1 MKKELLKIA
10 QESLSSDEVNAVIK
24 EKFMDA
30 LGNAIE
36 NAFSWG
42 DAKHAIEEKVTEVMV
57 PYIERYDFSEYLP
70 KLDSV
75 LTEIVNSDFCIGNKK
90 VLENFKNLMIE
101 PEQKEIKLTDLFKAW
116 IKQCE
121 RDIDTDGLDID
132 YDDGVSYQSVEC
144 EMRFELED
152 KPSWSSIQ
160 RAVIT
165 FENEHDE
172 KLNVEIPV
180 SKWIWDSGKEEPYTL
195 SVYKD
200 LIISSLRNLSEFEV
214 LLLRLSRAGT
224 AIVIDKEYEDDYIQP
239 EEEPEEEPEA
249 EFH

>member
-1 MKKELLKIA
+1 MKEELLKIA
-10 QESLSSDEVNAVIK
+10 QESLSSDEVSDIVK
-24 EKFMDA
+24 EKFKNALASAVEDA
-30 LGNAIE
+30 
-36 NAFSWG
+36 FRWG
-42 DAKHAIEEKVTEVMV
+42 DAKKAIENKVKEVMV
-57 PYIERYDFSEYLP
+57 PYIENYDFSEYLP

-90 VLENFKNLMIE
+90 ILENFKELMTE

-121 RDIDTDGLDID
+121 KDIDTDGLDID
-132 YDDGVSYQSVEC
+132 YDDGVSYQSVDC

-152 KPSWSSIQ
+152 KPSWSSCQ

-172 KLNVEIPV
+172 KLNIEIPV
-180 SKWIWDSGKEEPYTL
+180 SKWIWNSGKEEPYTL

-200 LIISSLRNLSEFEV
+200 LMISSLRNLSDFDV
-214 LLLRLSRAGT
+214 LLLRMSRAGT
-224 AIVIDKEYEDDYIQP
+224 AIIIDKKYDDDYIHP
-239 EEEPEEEPEA
+239 EKEPEA
-249 EFH
+249 SFS

>member
-1 MKKELLKIA
+1 
-10 QESLSSDEVNAVIK
+10 
-24 EKFMDA
+24 
-30 LGNAIE
+30 
-36 NAFSWG
+36 
-42 DAKHAIEEKVTEVMV
+42 MV
-57 PYIERYDFSEYLP
+57 PYIESYDFSEYLP

-90 VLENFKNLMIE
+90 ILENFKDLMMK

-121 RDIDTDGLDID
+121 RDIDTEDLDID
-132 YDDGVSYQSVEC
+132 YDDGVSYQYVEC

-152 KPSWSSIQ
+152 KPSWSSMQ

-180 SKWIWDSGKEEPYTL
+180 SKWIWDNGKEEPYTL
-195 SVYKD
+195 SSYKD
-200 LIISSLRNLSEFEV
+200 LTISSLRNLSEFEV
-214 LLLRLSRAGT
+214 LLLRLSRAKT
-224 AIVIDKEYEDDYIQP
+224 AIVIDKEYDDSYIRP
-239 EEEPEEEPEA
+239 EKEPEA
-249 EFH
+249 DFH

>member
-1 MKKELLKIA
+1 MKEELLKIA
-10 QESLSSDEVNAVIK
+10 QESLSSDEVEAIVKEGFKKALQNAV
-24 EKFMDA
+24 D
-30 LGNAIE
+30 
-36 NAFSWG
+36 NAFGWG
-42 DAKHAIEEKVTEVMV
+42 AAKRAIEEKVKDVMV
-57 PYIERYDFSEYLP
+57 PYIESYDFSEYLP

-90 VLENFKNLMIE
+90 VLENFKNLMME
-101 PEQKEIKLTDLFKAW
+101 PEQKEVKLTDLFKAW
-116 IKQCE
+116 IEQCE

-132 YDDGVSYQSVEC
+132 YDDGVSYQCVDC

-152 KPSWSSIQ
+152 KPSWSSTQ

-165 FENEHDE
+165 FENEHDK

-180 SKWIWDSGKEEPYTL
+180 SKWKEEPYKL

-200 LIISSLRNLSEFEV
+200 LMISSLKGLSEFEV

-224 AIVIDKEYEDDYIQP
+224 AIIIDREYDDNYIQP
-239 EEEPEEEPEA
+239 EEEPEA
-249 EFH
+249 SFS

>member
-1 MKKELLKIA
+1 MKEELLKIA
-10 QESLSSDEVNAVIK
+10 QESLSSDEVSEIVK
-24 EKFMDA
+24 EKFKNALASAVEDA
-30 LGNAIE
+30 
-36 NAFSWG
+36 FRWG
-42 DAKHAIEEKVTEVMV
+42 DAKKAIENKVKEVMV
-57 PYIERYDFSEYLP
+57 PYIENYDFSEYLP

-75 LTEIVNSDFCIGNKK
+75 LTEIVNSDFCMGNKK
-90 VLENFKNLMIE
+90 ILENFEKLILA

-121 RDIDTDGLDID
+121 KDIDTEDLDIN
-132 YDDGVSYQSVEC
+132 YDDGVSYQCVDC

-152 KPSWSSIQ
+152 KPKWSRFQ

-180 SKWIWDSGKEEPYTL
+180 SKWIESDGAYTL

-200 LIISSLRNLSEFEV
+200 LMISSLASLSEFDV
-214 LLLRLSRAGT
+214 LLLRLSRASVE
-224 AIVIDKEYEDDYIQP
+224 IIIDKEYDDDCIRP
-239 EEEPEEEPEA
+239 EKEPEVS
-249 EFH
+249 FS

>member
-1 MKKELLKIA
+1 MKEELLKIA
-10 QESLSSDEVNAVIK
+10 QESLSSDEVTEIVK
-24 EKFMDA
+24 EKFMKA
-30 LGNAIE
+30 LGSAIE
-36 NAFSWG
+36 DAFRWG
-42 DAKHAIEEKVTEVMV
+42 DAKHAIEDKVKEVMV
-57 PYIERYDFSEYLP
+57 PYIEQYDFSEYLP

-90 VLENFKNLMIE
+90 ILENFKKLMLE

-116 IKQCE
+116 VKQCE
-121 RDIDTDGLDID
+121 KDIDTDGLDID
-132 YDDGVSYQSVEC
+132 YDDGVSYQSVDC

-152 KPSWSSIQ
+152 KPSWSSCQ

-180 SKWIWDSGKEEPYTL
+180 SKWIWNNGKEEPYTL

-200 LIISSLRNLSEFEV
+200 LMISSLRGLSEFDV

-224 AIVIDKEYEDDYIQP
+224 AIIIDKEYYDSCICP
-239 EEEPEEEPEA
+239 EKEPEA
-249 EFH
+249 SFS

>member
-1 MKKELLKIA
+1 MKEELLKIA
-10 QESLSSDEVNAVIK
+10 QESLSSDEVTEIVK
-24 EKFMDA
+24 EKFMKA
-30 LGNAIE
+30 LGSAIE
-36 NAFSWG
+36 DAFRWG
-42 DAKHAIEEKVTEVMV
+42 DAKHAIENIVKEVMV
-57 PYIERYDFSEYLP
+57 PYIENYDFSEYLP

-75 LTEIVNSDFCIGNKK
+75 LTEIVNSDFCIGNKTI
-90 VLENFKNLMIE
+90 LENFEKLMLA

-116 IKQCE
+116 VKQCE
-121 RDIDTDGLDID
+121 KDIDTDGLDID
-132 YDDGVSYQSVEC
+132 YDDGVSYQSVDC

-152 KPSWSSIQ
+152 KLSWSSCQ

-200 LIISSLRNLSEFEV
+200 LMISSLRNLSEFDV
-214 LLLRLSRAGT
+214 LLLRLSRSGT
-224 AIVIDKEYEDDYIQP
+224 AIIIDKESYYDYIQP
-239 EEEPEEEPEA
+239 EAEPEA
-249 EFH
+249 SFS

>member
-1 MKKELLKIA
+1 MKEELLKIVS
-10 QESLSSDEVNAVIK
+10 ESLSSDEVGEIVK
-24 EKFMDA
+24 EKFMNA
-30 LGNAIE
+30 LENAIE
-36 NAFSWG
+36 NAFRWG
-42 DAKHAIEEKVTEVMV
+42 DAKNAIEKKVEEVMV
-57 PYIERYDFSEYLP
+57 PYIESYDFSEYLP

-101 PEQKEIKLTDLFKAW
+101 PTQKEIKLTDLFKAW

-121 RDIDTDGLDID
+121 KDIDTDGLDIE
-132 YDDGVSYQSVEC
+132 YDDAVSYQSVDC

-152 KPSWSSIQ
+152 KPSWSSMQ

-172 KLNVEIPV
+172 KLNVEILV
-180 SKWIWDSGKEEPYTL
+180 SKWIWDNGKEEPYTL
-195 SVYKD
+195 SAYKD
-200 LIISSLRNLSEFEV
+200 LTISSLRYLSEFEV

-224 AIVIDKEYEDDYIQP
+224 AIIIDEEYDDGYIQP
-239 EEEPEEEPEA
+239 EKEPEA

>member
-1 MKKELLKIA
+1 MKEELLKIA
-10 QESLSSDEVNAVIK
+10 QESLSSDEVSEIVK
-24 EKFMDA
+24 EKFKNALASAVEDA
-30 LGNAIE
+30 
-36 NAFSWG
+36 FRWG
-42 DAKHAIEEKVTEVMV
+42 DAKKAIENKVKEVMV
-57 PYIERYDFSEYLP
+57 PYIENYDFSEYLP

-75 LTEIVNSDFCIGNKK
+75 LTEIVNSDFCMGNKK
-90 VLENFKNLMIE
+90 ILENFEKLMLA

-121 RDIDTDGLDID
+121 KDIDTKDLDIN
-132 YDDGVSYQSVEC
+132 YDDGVSYQCVDC

-152 KPSWSSIQ
+152 KPKWSRFQ

-180 SKWIWDSGKEEPYTL
+180 SKWIESDGAYTL

-200 LIISSLRNLSEFEV
+200 LMISSLANLSEFDV
-214 LLLRLSRAGT
+214 LLLRLSRARVE
-224 AIVIDKEYEDDYIQP
+224 IIIDKEYDDDCIRP
-239 EEEPEEEPEA
+239 EKEPEVS
-249 EFH
+249 FS

>member
-1 MKKELLKIA
+1 MKEELLKIA
-10 QESLSSDEVNAVIK
+10 QESLSSDEVTEIVK
-24 EKFMDA
+24 EKFVKA
-30 LGNAIE
+30 LGSAIE
-36 NAFSWG
+36 DAFRWG
-42 DAKHAIEEKVTEVMV
+42 DAKHAIENKVKEVMV
-57 PYIERYDFSEYLP
+57 PYIENYDFSEYLP

-90 VLENFKNLMIE
+90 ILENFKELMTE

-116 IKQCE
+116 VKQCE
-121 RDIDTDGLDID
+121 KEIDTDGLDID
-132 YDDGVSYQSVEC
+132 YDDGVSYQYVDC

-152 KPSWSSIQ
+152 KPSWSSCQ

-180 SKWIWDSGKEEPYTL
+180 SKWIWDNGKEEPYTL

-200 LIISSLRNLSEFEV
+200 LTISSLRGLSEFDV

-224 AIVIDKEYEDDYIQP
+224 AIIIDKEYDDSYIRP
-239 EEEPEEEPEA
+239 EKEPEA
-249 EFH
+249 SFS

>member
-1 MKKELLKIA
+1 MKEELLKIA

-42 DAKHAIEEKVTEVMV
+42 DAKHAIEKKVTEVMV
-57 PYIERYDFSEYLP
+57 PYIEHYDFSEYLP

-144 EMRFELED
+144 EMRFEFED

-180 SKWIWDSGKEEPYTL
+180 SKWICDSGKEEPYTL

-200 LIISSLRNLSEFEV
+200 LMISSLRNLSEFEV

-239 EEEPEEEPEA
+239 EKEPEA